1 MRHGEAYI
9 GGAEQ
14 MNKGTNQCISRF
26 KAQAAASVLLLPI
39 MPSPL
44 VQPIFTL
51 PPAIPNKARAMRNC
65 HHHPIF
71 TGLRWIFWILTA
83 LPIQALLHDGDLQP
97 EKRLGALTP
106 EAMLKLYQINAMGPI
121 LFFKSLWPELRRAHP
136 LVAASISAR
145 VGSIS
150 DNRLGGWYSYRTSKA
165 ALNQYM
171 RTLAIELVRY
181 NPDAVIATLHPG
193 TVDTN
198 LSQPFRGHLAKDQ
211 LQTPAQSAAN
221 LWDVLDQLSPENSGG
236 FFAYDGKPI
245 PY

>member
-14 MNKGTNQCISRF
+14 MKKGTNECISRF

-65 HHHPIF
+65 QPSPNIHWFAMDFLDPDSIAN
-71 TGLRWIFWILTA
+71 TGDAILAKAPHLDRIITTA
-83 LPIQALLHDGDLQP
+83 GLLHDGDLQP

-150 DNRLGGWYSYRTSKA
+150 DNRLGGWYSYRCQQGRVEPIYA
-165 ALNQYM
+165 
-171 RTLAIELVRY
+171 
-181 NPDAVIATLHPG
+181 HPCHRACP
-193 TVDTN
+193 
-198 LSQPFRGHLAKDQ
+198 L
-211 LQTPAQSAAN
+211 
-221 LWDVLDQLSPENSGG
+221 
-236 FFAYDGKPI
+236 
-245 PY
+245 